1 MGGLVLETTKVGAD
15 VAQVVDAELMTEWM
29 REAATVVRS
38 EKDHLT
44 QLDAAIGDADH
55 GINLDRGFSAVQT
68 ALSES
73 APATPGAVLA
83 LAGRTLISTVGGASG
98 PLYGTMLR
106 EASKTLGDEPTPDPE
121 TFLAALQAGLT
132 GIQRL
137 GAAVEGDKTMVD
149 ALSPALTAMTMS
161 LRGGG
166 TLDDAVRA
174 AAQGADEGA
183 KATVPME
190 ARKGRASYLGPRS
203 VGHQDPGATSTALL
217 LQALV
222 HVVERPAS

>member
-1 MGGLVLETTKVGAD
+1 
-15 VAQVVDAELMTEWM
+15 
-29 REAATVVRS
+29 
-38 EKDHLT
+38 
-44 QLDAAIGDADH
+44 
-55 GINLDRGFSAVQT
+55 
-68 ALSES
+68 
-73 APATPGAVLA
+73 
-83 LAGRTLISTVGGASG
+83 
-98 PLYGTMLR
+98 MLR

-121 TFLAALQAGLT
+121 TLLAALQAGLT

-149 ALSPALTAMTMS
+149 ALSPALTAMAAS
-161 LRGGG
+161 LRGAG

-222 HVVERPAS
+222 HVIERPAS